1 MPSTDRTGAPL
12 EPIRR
17 MLAEGAR
24 LCLFVDFDGTL
35 LDLAETPD
43 AIRVDPSLPRLLA
56 RTRDALDGA
65 LAVVSG
71 RPIEEIDALLAP
83 LKLPAAGVHGFERR
97 DGLGTIHRVPPR
109 REALEPVRHQFVEFV
124 ATDPRLLLEDKG
136 ESLALHYRRAPEL
149 GTSVLAFAARMLEQL
164 RPGFSLQ
171 SGDQVV
177 ELKSR
182 LFSKGSAVQDFLRE
196 PPFAARA
203 PLAIGDDF
211 TDVDAFRVVEY
222 LGGLS
227 IAVGSRIRGRERL
240 QNPAQVHDFLADLV
254 DELGRHAGA
263 TATAPARHG
272 LAS

>member
-1 MPSTDRTGAPL
+1 MMKLRTFFRLDRWRIALPGLGPVVRGYG
-12 EPIRR
+12 I
-17 MLAEGAR
+17 AR
-24 LCLFVDFDGTL
+24 FCRILGTL
-35 LDLAETPD
+35 LHNGVPILQ
-43 AIRVDPSLPRLLA
+43 SLKIA
-56 RTRDALDGA
+56 RDSAGNKILQ
-65 LAVVSG
+65 
-71 RPIEEIDALLAP
+71 EQID
-83 LKLPAAGVHGFERR
+83 
-97 DGLGTIHRVPPR
+97 
-109 REALEPVRHQFVEFV
+109 V
-124 ATDPRLLLEDKG
+124 ATESVRKG

-171 SGDQVV
+171 PGDQVV